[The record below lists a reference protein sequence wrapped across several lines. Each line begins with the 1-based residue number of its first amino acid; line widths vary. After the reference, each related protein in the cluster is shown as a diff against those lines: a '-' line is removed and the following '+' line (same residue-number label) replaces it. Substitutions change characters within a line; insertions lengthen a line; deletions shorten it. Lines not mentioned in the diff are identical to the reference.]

1 MTPRIKNVLR
11 KCSYEILSPNKE
23 TLLPENT
30 FGEHRSKKKIL
41 GEHSSS
47 AIVAPR
53 LVDQKQI
60 KVGIGNRL
68 CRQHK

>member
-1 MTPRIKNVLR
+1 MTLRIKNALR
-11 KCSYEILSPNKE
+11 KYSYEILSPNKE
-23 TLLPENT
+23 TLLPDNT
-30 FGEHRSKKKIL
+30 LGEHRSKKNVL
-41 GEHSSS
+41 REHSSS

-60 KVGIGNRL
+60 KVGVGDRL